1 MAVGIEVA
9 LVRKPEGFGIWS
21 GTNQNRT
28 PSVKPRPQLG
38 GVLLG
43 VAPVIPLNVR
53 YNIDDPVV
61 KMIITTGIVGLFNKR
76 FSDNT

>member
-9 LVRKPEGFGIWS
+9 LVRKLEGFGIWS
-21 GTNQNRT
+21 GTSQNRT

-53 YNIDDPVV
+53 YNIDPVV
-61 KMIITTGIVGLFNKR
+61 KMIITTGKI
-76 FSDNT
+76 